1 MNSGAGF
8 RSTARR
14 NLITLASMSEELSA
28 LRQRVERLEELLEA
42 AAGGEEAVGDRINN
56 HEAWLEEVSID
67 KGEARIRKLEGE
79 LQGYDLYDIE
89 QGVEN
94 LEKQLAALSESL
106 AEELEVIRR
115 DAKDSNEELT
125 ENVSELSSRL
135 ETIQETIQE
144 AMDDQAKKVDELS
157 SKFEEESAE
166 QEKQLTRGKTGLQ
179 EVRRDVFAAD
189 SQLRS
194 LEQQQETQ
202 ESQIDSLQSQL
213 NEANAQIIQLQYAVA
228 RPAFADQLLG
238 CMLALTLLGGFIWLA
253 IKIFYWIAGLFR

>member
-14 NLITLASMSEELSA
+14 NLITLVSMSEELSA

-56 HEAWLEEVSID
+56 HEAWLEEISID
-67 KGEARIRKLEGE
+67 KGEARIRKLEEE

-106 AEELEVIRR
+106 AEELEAIRR

-125 ENVSELSSRL
+125 ENASELSSRL
-135 ETIQETIQE
+135 ETIQE

-157 SKFEEESAE
+157 SKFAEESAE

-202 ESQIDSLQSQL
+202 EAQIDSLQRQL
-213 NEANAQIIQLQYAVA
+213 NQANAQIAQLQHAVG
-228 RPAFADQLLG
+228 RPSSADQLLG
-238 CMLALTLLGGFIWLA
+238 CILGLALLAGFGWLA
-253 IKIFYWIAGLFR
+253 IKLFQWIAGLIR